1 MRKIIVAVLLVGA
14 ALLAGCGESIHW
26 FPGNSGSSGGGTVPN
41 PLPSGQTVTEVQAD
55 TVTKF
60 LPYTVAFGNIT
71 TSTTTASITVSGD
84 AGSNSMY
91 SINNGTP
98 TNAAGTVKK
107 GDEVRVQNTS
117 SNKLPNFSML
127 TTLNI
132 GGAIAYYISKTGTLI
147 FYTLTNQP
155 LGQTVPSNWATV
167 PASFTNNFVLGSQG
181 TINFAADSD
190 SSSTM
195 YVNGNSTQSVALPRQ
210 INAGDTI
217 SFKHTT
223 ASTSNT
229 TVTTKAILTGSSGTY
244 EVTFKSVTQ

>member
-1 MRKIIVAVLLVGA
+1 MRILITAFVLFGV

-26 FPGNSGSSGGGTVPN
+26 FPGNSGSSSGTIPN
-41 PLPSGQTVTEVQAD
+41 PAPSGQTVTEVQAD
-55 TVTKF
+55 TVTQF

-84 AGSNSMY
+84 AASNSMY
-91 SINNGTP
+91 SINTGTP

-107 GDEVRVQNTS
+107 GDVVTVQNTS
-117 SNKLPNFSML
+117 SNKLPNSPMS

-132 GGAIAYYISKTGTLI
+132 GGAVAYYISKTGTLI
-147 FYTLTNQP
+147 FYTITNQP
-155 LGQTVPSNWATV
+155 QGQTVQSNWATV
-167 PASFTNNFVLGSQG
+167 PANFTNNFVLGSQG
-181 TINFAADSD
+181 TINFAADSA
-190 SSSTM
+190 SGSTM

-223 ASTSNT
+223 ALTSNT
-229 TVTTKAILTGSSGTY
+229 PVITKAILTGSSGTY
-244 EVTFKSVTQ
+244 NLTFKSVTQ